1 MTSAAPLLVLEDDPT
16 GTQLSRG
23 VPFVLVCSPEIVREA
38 SEATRASA
46 VHLLTNS
53 RAYDRSGAERVVHRW
68 ARAGLAAFPGAPV
81 MLRGD
86 STLRGWPLEEVRGL
100 RRALRSAGHP
110 VILLVP
116 AFPAAGRVTLDGRH
130 YLRRENRLVP
140 VAETDY
146 AADPV
151 FGFRSSA
158 LLEWAAERSGGYF
171 DTRAG
176 VVVPLAELR
185 RGGEQGLVRALR
197 GLADSAVPA
206 VCAPDIETDADIALV
221 TRAWLRALGEG
232 MPVVMRGSPA
242 VATIAGNSAAERPIA
257 PSGPPGP
264 VLVVVGSH
272 VGLAGEQLAHVL
284 AAGPYEPLE
293 LNVQALL
300 AAGTRHVRSVAA
312 AISSRLER
320 DGVAIVA
327 TPRRVKQAHRDI
339 RVAAALARKVARVVR
354 SIEPRPQTVVT
365 KGGITS
371 AVIAREGFGAEW
383 ATVLGPILPGVALW
397 RLEGSGGRVEQ
408 AVVPGNIGGADLLTR
423 VLERLMARTILV

>member
-1 MTSAAPLLVLEDDPT
+1 M
-16 GTQLSRG
+16 
-23 VPFVLVCSPEIVREA
+23 
-38 SEATRASA
+38 
-46 VHLLTNS
+46 
-53 RAYDRSGAERVVHRW
+53 
-68 ARAGLAAFPGAPV
+68 
-81 MLRGD
+81 
-86 STLRGWPLEEVRGL
+86 
-100 RRALRSAGHP
+100 
-110 VILLVP
+110 
-116 AFPAAGRVTLDGRH
+116 
-130 YLRRENRLVP
+130 
-140 VAETDY
+140 
-146 AADPV
+146 
-151 FGFRSSA
+151 
-158 LLEWAAERSGGYF
+158 
-171 DTRAG
+171 
-176 VVVPLAELR
+176 
-185 RGGEQGLVRALR
+185 RALR
-197 GLADSAVPA
+197 GLAHSAVPA

-232 MPVVMRGSPA
+232 LPVVMRGSPA
-242 VATIAGNSAAERPIA
+242 VATIAGNSAAEGPIA
-257 PSGPPGP
+257 PAGPPGP

-284 AAGPYEPLE
+284 AAGPYERLE
-293 LNVQALL
+293 LDVETLL

-312 AISSRLER
+312 AISNRLER

-354 SIEPRPQTVVT
+354 SIEPRPQSVVT